1 MQRFHRILWFVCGA
15 FLLGAPQASGQ
26 AADGTERPSAVVA
39 GIDGLM
45 QSLDTRQKVAQI
57 VVPWL
62 RGSYAAFD
70 AEALDNARMWVDS
83 LQVGGLIISIGSP
96 LDVAAKLNY
105 LQGRSRLPL
114 LVAADLES
122 GTAIRLRGGTPFP
135 RNMGVAA
142 AGRELDAYEVGR
154 ISALEGRAV
163 GIHMA
168 YAPVADVNNN
178 PDNPI
183 INVRSYGEDPYQV
196 ARLVAAEIRGM
207 RDHGMLSTAKHFP
220 GHGDTGTDSHIEL
233 PVITAGWGRLDSLE
247 LVPFRAA
254 IGAGVTA
261 VMSAHIAVPG
271 FNGNNSR
278 PATLA
283 PDILTGVLRDSLGFE
298 GIIVTDALNMGGV
311 VRRYGEGESAVLA
324 FLAGADFLLQPGDPA
339 VAIDAVV
346 EAVEQGR
353 ITQERLDRSVR
364 RMLELK
370 QQQGLFER
378 RFVDLDR
385 IPEVVGSAAFQEI
398 AKNITERSLVL
409 VKDSANVVGT
419 FKNVREVSIVNLSKD
434 GQQSLG
440 NILTGKLREAGMTVR
455 SFRLYPASGAAS
467 YDSARAVIRK
477 APVTI
482 FMTAVRPVSGEGN
495 IDLAPAAVE
504 LISTTAQWNP
514 TILVSLG
521 SPYLIRDLD
530 GVQAYVLG
538 WANRRMTEEAL
549 AGALLGDVPFTGK
562 LPISVP
568 PHYPLGAGLTTGATH

>member
-1 MQRFHRILWFVCGA
+1 MQRFHHVLWFVGGA
-15 FLLGAPQASGQ
+15 LVLGTTQASGQ
-26 AADGTERPSAVVA
+26 AADGTGPSAAVA
-39 GIDGLM
+39 SIDGLM

-62 RGSYAAFD
+62 PGSYAAFD
-70 AEALDNARMWVDS
+70 AEALDKARMWVDS
-83 LQVGGLIISIGSP
+83 LQIGGLIISVGSP

-105 LQGRSRLPL
+105 LQERSRIPL

-122 GTAIRLRGGTPFP
+122 GTAIRLLGGTPFP

-142 AGRELDAYEVGR
+142 AGGELDAYQVGR

-183 INVRSYGEDPYQV
+183 INVRSYGEDPNQV

-233 PVITAGWGRLDSLE
+233 PVITAGWDRLDSLE

-254 IGAGVTA
+254 IAAGVTA

-271 FNGNNSR
+271 FNGSNSR

-283 PDILTGVLRDSLGFE
+283 PDIMTGILRDSLGFE
-298 GIIVTDALNMGGV
+298 GLIVTDALNMAGV

-324 FLAGADFLLQPGDPA
+324 LLAGADLLLQPGDPA
-339 VAIDAVV
+339 IAIDAVV
-346 EAVEQGR
+346 QAMAAGR
-353 ITQERLDRSVR
+353 ISQERLDRSVR
-364 RMLELK
+364 RMLALK
-370 QQQGLFER
+370 QQQGLFHR
-378 RFVDLDR
+378 RLVDLDR
-385 IPEVVGSAAFQEI
+385 IPTVVGSAAFQAI
-398 AKNITERSLVL
+398 ARDITERSLVL
-409 VKDSANVVGT
+409 VKDSTDLVKSFSTA
-419 FKNVREVSIVNLSKD
+419 RQVSIVNLSKD

-440 NILTGKLREAGMTVR
+440 NTLLGKLREAGMTVR

-467 YDSARAVIRK
+467 YD
-477 APVTI
+477 
-482 FMTAVRPVSGEGN
+482 
-495 IDLAPAAVE
+495 
-504 LISTTAQWNP
+504 
-514 TILVSLG
+514 
-521 SPYLIRDLD
+521 
-530 GVQAYVLG
+530 
-538 WANRRMTEEAL
+538 
-549 AGALLGDVPFTGK
+549 
-562 LPISVP
+562 
-568 PHYPLGAGLTTGATH
+568 

>member
-1 MQRFHRILWFVCGA
+1 MDRRLAG
-15 FLLGAPQASGQ
+15 
-26 AADGTERPSAVVA
+26 VA
-39 GIDGLM
+39 GIDRLM

-70 AEALDNARMWVDS
+70 AEALDKARMWVDS
-83 LQVGGLIISIGSP
+83 LQIGGLIISVGSP

-105 LQGRSRLPL
+105 LQGRSQVPL

-122 GTAIRLRGGTPFP
+122 GTAIRLLGGTPFP

-142 AGRELDAYEVGR
+142 AGGELDAYQVGR
-154 ISALEGRAV
+154 ISALEGLAV

-183 INVRSYGEDPYQV
+183 INVRSYGEDPARV

-233 PVITAGWGRLDSLE
+233 PVITAGWDRLDSLE

-254 IGAGVTA
+254 IRAGVTA

-298 GIIVTDALNMGGV
+298 GLIVTDALNMGGV
-311 VRRYGEGESAVLA
+311 VRQYGEGESAVLA
-324 FLAGADFLLQPGDPA
+324 FLAGADLLLQPGDPA
-339 VAIDAVV
+339 IAIDAVV
-346 EAVEQGR
+346 QAVTAGR
-353 ITQERLDRSVR
+353 ISPERLDRSVR
-364 RMLELK
+364 RMLALK
-370 QQQGLFER
+370 QQQGLFHR
-378 RFVDLDR
+378 RLVDLDR
-385 IPEVVGSAAFQEI
+385 IPTVVGSAAFQAI
-398 AKNITERSLVL
+398 ARDITERSLVL
-409 VKDSANVVGT
+409 VKDSTDLVRSFN
-419 FKNVREVSIVNLSKD
+419 NVRRVSIVNLSKD
-434 GQQSLG
+434 GQRSLG
-440 NILTGKLREAGMTVR
+440 NTLLGKLREGGMTVR
-455 SFRLYPASGAAS
+455 SFRLYPASGPAS
-467 YDSARAVIRK
+467 YDSARAVIRQ

-495 IDLAPAAVE
+495 IDLPPAAVE
-504 LISTTAQWNP
+504 LIETTALWNP

-521 SPYLIRDLD
+521 SPYLIRDMD
-530 GVQAYVLG
+530 GIHGYVLG

-549 AGALLGDVPFTGK
+549 ARALLGEVPFTGK

-568 PHYPLGAGLTTGATH
+568 PHYPIGAGLTTGATH

>member
-1 MQRFHRILWFVCGA
+1 M
-15 FLLGAPQASGQ
+15 
-26 AADGTERPSAVVA
+26 A
-39 GIDGLM
+39 GIDELI

-70 AEALDNARMWVDS
+70 AEALDKARMWVDS

-105 LQGRSRLPL
+105 LQGRSMLPL

-122 GTAIRLRGGTPFP
+122 GTAIRLLGGTPFP

-168 YAPVADVNNN
+168 YAPVADINNN

-183 INVRSYGEDPYQV
+183 INVRSYGEDPDQV

-233 PVITAGWGRLDSLE
+233 PVIAAGWERLDTLE

-254 IGAGVTA
+254 IDAGVTA

-271 FNGNNSR
+271 FNGSNSR

-298 GIIVTDALNMGGV
+298 GIIVTDALNMAGV
-311 VRRYGEGESAVLA
+311 VRRYGEGESAVMA
-324 FLAGADFLLQPGDPA
+324 FLAGADLLLQPGDPA
-339 VAIDAVV
+339 VAIDAVG
-346 EAVEQGR
+346 EAVAGGR
-353 ITQERLDRSVR
+353 GSQERLDRSVR
-364 RMLELK
+364 RMLALK
-370 QQQGLFER
+370 QQQGLFHR
-378 RFVDLDR
+378 RLVDLDR
-385 IPEVVGSAAFQEI
+385 VPTVVGSAAFQAI
-398 AKNITERSLVL
+398 AKDITERSLVL
-409 VKDSANVVGT
+409 VKDSTDLVT
-419 FKNVREVSIVNLSKD
+419 SFKNASQVSIINLSKD

-440 NILTGKLREAGMTVR
+440 NTLFGKLREAGMTVR

-467 YDSARAVIRK
+467 YDSARAVIRQ

-495 IDLAPAAVE
+495 IDLPPAAVE
-504 LISTTAQWNP
+504 LIETTAQWNP

-521 SPYLIRDLD
+521 SPYLIRNMD
-530 GVQAYVLG
+530 GVHSYVLG

-549 AGALLGDVPFTGK
+549 AAALLGEVPFSGT
-562 LPISVP
+562 LPISLP
-568 PHYPLGAGLTTGATH
+568 PQYPLGEGLTTGGDH